1 MKQKWKGKEI
11 KIIVEIDFKLARML
25 YLLFAFSISA
35 IEISSWIRWIYNTL
49 INKISAEIEYMTLWS
64 IKYLFIFNET
74 SVEVFWGEYVTEP
87 VHRSS
92 VCCRSPPL
100 VQLSVYSGTEK
111 RGSGSV
117 EQLQDLRNYSR
128 ISCLFV
134 QVYLVPSKLER
145 EDHDLWNN
153 FRICR
158 ETSFWYQRLI
168 AVLDKARCKI

>member
-1 MKQKWKGKEI
+1 MKQKWKWREI
-11 KIIVEIDFKLARML
+11 KIKVEIDFILARML

-35 IEISSWIRWIYNTL
+35 IEISSWIRWIYITL

-92 VCCRSPPL
+92 VCCRSPPS
-100 VQLSVYSGTEK
+100 VQLSVCSGTEK

-117 EQLQDLRNYSR
+117 EQFQ
-128 ISCLFV
+128 
-134 QVYLVPSKLER
+134 
-145 EDHDLWNN
+145 DLWNISGSVVCL
-153 FRICR
+153 FRYWKERIRICGT
-158 ETSFWYQRLI
+158 TSRFAELFQDQLSVWSC
-168 AVLDKARCKI
+168 VPST